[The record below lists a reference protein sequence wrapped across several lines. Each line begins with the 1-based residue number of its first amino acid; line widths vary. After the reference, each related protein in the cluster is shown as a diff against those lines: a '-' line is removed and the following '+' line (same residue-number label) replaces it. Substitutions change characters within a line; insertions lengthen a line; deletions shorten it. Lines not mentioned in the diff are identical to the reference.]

1 MFNRSKTE
9 AMCNQLKSLADLMKD
24 LYILES
30 QLEFQK
36 EQVEEVE
43 QGV

>member
-1 MFNRSKTE
+1 
-9 AMCNQLKSLADLMKD
+9 MCNQLKSLADLMD

-30 QLEFQK
+30 WLEFQK